1 MEVIAATRRFRNFDI
16 SFLIF
21 AFLLAFWASG
31 CASTGPAAPSSAE
44 TASEP
49 TPGAVQ
55 SAPERLPSGYAPV
68 EIAVLPLT
76 ELTDA
81 ANGQPGAQ
89 LNIYI
94 SLLDGYREKVK
105 APGVFRFELYEYV
118 QRSSEP
124 KGQRIAIWPDIDL
137 TDPAQNQRYWRDFLR
152 AYEFRLAAQAS
163 KSKTYIL
170 EVTCLRPGGKRL
182 STERSIKPQP

>member
-1 MEVIAATRRFRNFDI
+1 MVR
-16 SFLIF
+16 
-21 AFLLAFWASG
+21 
-31 CASTGPAAPSSAE
+31 
-44 TASEP
+44 
-49 TPGAVQ
+49 
-55 SAPERLPSGYAPV
+55 SAPERLPSGFAPV
-68 EIAVLPLT
+68 EIEVLPLT

-81 ANGQPGAQ
+81 TNGQQGAQ

-105 APGVFRFELYEYV
+105 APGIFRFELYEYV

-137 TDPAQNQRYWRDFLR
+137 NDPAQNQRYWRDFLR

-163 KSKTYIL
+163 KNRTYIL
-170 EVTCLRPGGKRL
+170 EVTCLRPGGRRL
-182 STERSIKPQP
+182 SAERSIKPQS